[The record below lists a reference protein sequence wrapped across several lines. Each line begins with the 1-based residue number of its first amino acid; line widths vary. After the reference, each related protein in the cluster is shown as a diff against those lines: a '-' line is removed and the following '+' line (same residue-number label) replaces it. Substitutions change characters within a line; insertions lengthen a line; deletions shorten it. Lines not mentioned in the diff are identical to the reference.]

1 MNHGMPPQFPVGRQK
16 DNIPL
21 HAKQVPQVQ
30 KKHLKNLKA
39 EHQEKI
45 QAVSQQILGIVTHA
59 FQCIKTHTGKIR
71 LLIKKFMKHPT
82 GQRFR
87 KLMKAIEER
96 VFGKQNAPQKNVE
109 VPILEN
115 LKAEMAKT
123 GDKVEK
129 FGQALR
135 HLEAFQE
142 QKAAAQDD
150 IALTLKISKV
160 SPKLPIAQQEEL
172 IVLANQTFGEEIVSL
187 RDFKNLIHKEA
198 GIAISQKTAEDAPQ
212 CEKAAALI
220 KKELAAFAPPQPV
233 TLETLSAAYLTTL
246 TKIKQ
251 AFIDNGLYSEN
262 DGDVEQ
268 ILKLQAYLLSDLP
281 GSQALDAFVNQQGI
295 HLEDYE
301 LTFDLESMH
310 GVLAYH
316 AFMNQFP
323 LGISLHKQLRQIF
336 LEFSLGNLV

>member
-1 MNHGMPPQFPVGRQK
+1 MTYGVPPQLPGDRQQGV
-16 DNIPL
+16 PL
-21 HAKQVPQVQ
+21 HAKPVPPAG
-30 KKHLKNLKA
+30 KKHLKKLKA

-45 QAVSQQILGIVTHA
+45 NAVSREILGIVKKA
-59 FQCIKTHTGKIR
+59 FQCIQMHTGKIR

-87 KLMKAIEER
+87 KLMKTIEER
-96 VFGKQNAPQKNVE
+96 VFGKKNAPQRNVE
-109 VPILEN
+109 APVLIN
-115 LKAEMAKT
+115 LKAEMAKA
-123 GDKVEK
+123 GDRVEK

-135 HLEAFQE
+135 DLEGFQE
-142 QKAAAQDD
+142 EKAAAQDD
-150 IALTLKISKV
+150 IALTVKISKV
-160 SPKLPIAQQEEL
+160 SPKLPIPQQEEL
-172 IVLANQTFGEEIVSL
+172 IGLANQAFGQEIVSL

-198 GIAISQKTAEDAPQ
+198 GIAISQKTAEDASQ

-220 KKELAAFAPPQPV
+220 KKELEAYAPPQEV

-281 GSQALDAFVNQQGI
+281 GSQALDLFVNQQGI
-295 HLEDYE
+295 HLEDFE

-316 AFMNQFP
+316 DFMNKYP